1 MERSSDGW
9 VNPFSVDRVEG
20 WRVEEQPEN
29 YRKIAALFAT
39 PDFMNKL
46 EDATITKAIFVIGG
60 RGCGKSHIL
69 RRMAVQS
76 ELEALEERF
85 GRKLKPAEFDKKYF
99 GVYLKTDCFSP
110 LSNAS
115 TTYLKKEQLEVLF
128 THFFNMEV
136 SKAIIESLRFLSLHL
151 ESVVNEIAICKNIKD
166 YLTHL
171 KWQQDEISSY
181 TDLLQSFDD
190 QVNNISKLI
199 KNILFDDDIG
209 KYLANIY
216 LTETP
221 DFILKIFNIV
231 RSEVTFLKGKSL
243 ILLLDEYES
252 LDENQQ
258 IIINQI
264 IKSRRLTLRIAVKVR
279 GIKTLSTKTSE
290 RLEELHDYDHIDLL
304 YKLDRTNQPKYKALT
319 RQVFENRLSLR
330 DEIGEYRVKD
340 PKKLLP
346 PPSLADEGITDD
358 EIKKELLEIRESVR
372 NNKEIE
378 KDINEYW
385 KNFEGHYKEAAVF
398 RILRQKGKDKL
409 YAGFDEYV
417 SLSSGIMRLF
427 IWLCRESF
435 SLARQED
442 IDLMN
447 GASINAHIQSQAAKN
462 VANKE
467 LRITIPQTVNN
478 LYASK
483 LAYFISDIGQILRA
497 KLYYSSQPQANRIE
511 IINPEKFDLDDYAIP
526 RELIESGQDLPVLIA
541 ESSFKPRD
549 IKYPFPK
556 TFSLNGIFAP
566 LFNIPPEGRWR
577 TEIKADELK
586 ALCLSEQRNE
596 ILDSI
601 VTQIKNK
608 ERSIRGKK
616 RKPPQDT
623 TTHSIFNTIQRPI
636 TLENCPVTGK
646 GCNNNLLDYNSGASS
661 THAFLA
667 IPFDDDWVADP
678 RSWIKEGL
686 SDVCQVSCKD
696 ISDFSAQGY
705 FLCKICSCVRQYPVG
720 IFEITELNP
729 NVIFELGMAI
739 GLNKQCHL
747 FVFKEKI
754 PDKYRADYPP
764 APFNGIEYI
773 PYELSSNAV
782 RKIIDM
788 KIRAVI
794 HTFNDPMNIIC
805 KIINSKCPHQ
815 EPVSSKND
823 ILISCPKK
831 GHEYF
836 DDVFGI
842 IENIV
847 KREGYVLT
855 RHNPAESLADLCQLC
870 RSIKAASFCIVDTTY
885 NDFTSLFAL
894 GISFSKDKKFIQLH
908 NTALSSGRPIS
919 DLRSWAIEYKNI
931 NDLEIKL
938 SKELPSRL
946 GK

>member
-1 MERSSDGW
+1 MGRTRDGW

-39 PDFMNKL
+39 PDFMDKL
-46 EDATITKAIFVIGG
+46 EDPAITKAIFVIGG

-110 LSNAS
+110 LSKES

-128 THFFNMEV
+128 THFFNIEV
-136 SKAIIESLRFLSLHL
+136 SKAIIESTRFLSVHL
-151 ESVVNEIAICKNIKD
+151 ENMLDEVPICKKIED
-166 YLTHL
+166 YLKHL
-171 KWQQDEISSY
+171 KWQSGEISSFV
-181 TDLLQSFDD
+181 DLLQCLDD
-190 QVNNISKLI
+190 QVNNIAKLV

-209 KYLANIY
+209 KYLEKVH

-231 RSEVTFLKGKSL
+231 RSEVTFLKDKSL

-258 IIINQI
+258 TIINQI

-290 RLEELHDYDHIDLL
+290 RLDELHDYDHIDLL
-304 YKLDRTNQPKYKALT
+304 YKLDRKNQPKYKALT
-319 RQVFENRLSLR
+319 KQVFENRLSLR
-330 DEIGEYRVKD
+330 DEIGEYKEKD

-346 PPSLADEGITDD
+346 APSLSDEGISND
-358 EIKKELLEIRESVR
+358 EINKELLEIRKSVKR
-372 NNKEIE
+372 NTEIE

-435 SLARQED
+435 SLAKQENV
-442 IDLMN
+442 DLMN
-447 GASINAHIQSQAAKN
+447 GAAINAHVQSQAAKN

-511 IINPEKFDLDDYAIP
+511 IVNPEKFDLEDYAIP
-526 RELIESGQDLPVLIA
+526 RELIESGQDLPVLIS

-596 ILDSI
+596 ILDKI

-616 RKPPQDT
+616 RKTPKDT
-623 TTHSIFNTIQRPI
+623 ATLNIFNSIQRPI

-646 GCNNNLLDYNSGASS
+646 GCNNNLLDYNNGSSS

-667 IPFDDDWVADP
+667 IPFEDGWVSDP

-696 ISDFSAQGY
+696 VGDFSAQNY
-705 FLCKICSCVRQYPVG
+705 ILCKICSCVRQYPVG

-747 FVFKEKI
+747 FVYKEKI
-754 PDKYRADYPP
+754 PDQYRANYPP
-764 APFNGIEYI
+764 APFGGIEYI
-773 PYELSSNAV
+773 PYELSSSAILN
-782 RKIIDM
+782 KITT
-788 KIRAVI
+788 KVQPVI
-794 HTFNDPMNIIC
+794 HTYNDPTNIIC

-815 EPVSSKND
+815 ESTSSKANM
-823 ILISCPKK
+823 LISFPEK

-836 DDVFGI
+836 DEVYEI
-842 IENIV
+842 IEKIV
-847 KREGYVLT
+847 TREDCVLT
-855 RHNPAESLADLCQLC
+855 RRSPAKSLADLCQLC
-870 RSIKAASFCIVDTTY
+870 LSIKSASFCIVDTTY

-894 GISFSKDKKFIQLH
+894 GVSFSKDKKFIQLH
-908 NTALSSGRPIS
+908 NTALSSSRPIS

-931 NDLEIKL
+931 NDLRTKL
-938 SKELPSRL
+938 IRELPSRL
-946 GK
+946 SK